1 MKNKIIEVQKIKV
14 NITNIDD
21 NDYICISDF
30 TKFKE
35 GKSTS
40 DDIIRNWLRNRITLE
55 FLETW
60 ESIYNP
66 NFNSVEF
73 DGFRKNAGLHTF
85 TLSVTEWCEKTNAIG
100 IYSKRGKYGGTYAH
114 KDIAFE
120 FASAISPVFKLY
132 LIKEF
137 ERLKELENQ
146 NREWDVKRILTK
158 NNIYAIKNYILPDND
173 YYKNKEWLK
182 YAEEA
187 DILNVAIFNTTDKK
201 WRELNPDLAKTSNV
215 RDYATINELTVL
227 SNLESHN
234 AELIKEG
241 KSKEERFE
249 ILNSIARYQLE
260 VLNNSEK
267 IKLLE
272 SKNNV
277 LLIHGFNGIPK
288 IFNYFK
294 EELKNKGYNV
304 ILPNFP
310 VREEI
315 EIERYFEVFDKYKE
329 IFNDNLIVI
338 AHSIGNP
345 MFIKYISK
353 NNYKIGKY
361 ISLAGFS
368 EAYYNE
374 GKDDLNEKV
383 KLTVLTDKEKEDAI
397 RQINEK
403 YSIYS
408 DNDHIVPFDLLEK
421 YCEDIESK
429 PILIKNIGHMGNKS
443 GLETLPEVIDLID
456 D

>member
-1 MKNKIIEVQKIKV
+1 MNEK
-14 NITNIDD
+14 
-21 NDYICISDF
+21 DYICISDIA
-30 TKFKE
+30 KV
-35 GKSTS
+35 KSDKS
-40 DDIIRNWLRNRITLE
+40 RVAVVIRNWLRNRSTLD
-55 FLETW
+55 FLTAW
-60 ESIYNP
+60 EELYNP
-66 NFNSVEF
+66 NFKVFESEH
-73 DGFRKNAGLHTF
+73 FRKQVGLLTF
-85 TLSVTEWCEKTNAIG
+85 TPSVTQWCEKTNAIG
-100 IYSKRGKYGGTYAH
+100 MYSKLGKYGGTYAH
-114 KDIAFE
+114 KDIAFG

-137 ERLKELENQ
+137 ERLKDLENK

-158 NNIYAIKNYILPDND
+158 NNYLIHTDAIKNYILPDND
-173 YYKNKEWLK
+173 FYKNREWLK
-182 YAEEA
+182 YAEET
-187 DILNVAIFNTTDKK
+187 DILNVVIFNTTEKK
-201 WRELNPDLAKTSNV
+201 WRELNSDLAKNSNV

-249 ILNSIARYQLE
+249 ILSKIAKYELE
-260 VLNNSEK
+260 ILNNSEK
-267 IKLLE
+267 IKLLG

-294 EELKNKGYNV
+294 KELENKGYNV

-310 VREEI
+310 LREEI
-315 EIERYFEVFDKYKE
+315 EIEGYFEVFNKYKG

-361 ISLAGFS
+361 VSLAGFS

-383 KLTVLTDKEKEDAI
+383 KLTVLTDKEKKDAI

-408 DNDHIVPFDLLEK
+408 DDDHIVPFNLLEK
-421 YCEDIESK
+421 YCRDIESK
-429 PILIKNIGHMGNKS
+429 PILIKSIGHMGKKS

-456 D
+456 NNSL